1 MALTTVR
8 LQHYIMDINH
18 WMSAHRQKLNI
29 DNTELIWTGTNYN
42 VFSYCWKCK
51 FPVIGADVILPS
63 QHVSQLELVISADLG
78 LEKHVSNVSTTC
90 FRHLHRLRHIRCS
103 LCTESATTL
112 MHAFV
117 TSQVDYSNTVFV
129 RARKSVTNKLQQVL
143 NVAALL
149 VSGTRKF
156 DRADV
161 TL

>member
-1 MALTTVR
+1 
-8 LQHYIMDINH
+8 
-18 WMSAHRQKLNI
+18 
-29 DNTELIWTGTNYN
+29 
-42 VFSYCWKCK
+42 
-51 FPVIGADVILPS
+51 
-63 QHVSQLELVISADLG
+63 
-78 LEKHVSNVSTTC
+78 
-90 FRHLHRLRHIRCS
+90 
-103 LCTESATTL
+103 

-156 DRADV
+156 DRGLTQLLHADL